1 MCWRSFTEK
10 KLQVLKATLDKDEGK
25 DIVGGFPNVQ
35 MYTQDDHQISP

>member
-1 MCWRSFTEK
+1 MCWRTFFLK
-10 KLQVLKATLDKDEGK
+10 KLLVLKATLDKDEWK